1 MGTERISGTTGL
13 LCVIGSPVGHSLS
26 PVMYNY
32 AFDRLGLDY
41 VYVAFDIKE
50 DQVPDALQA
59 MRTFHMRG
67 MNVTMPDKIAAARG
81 CDELSKAAEIIGA
94 ANTIVNENGKLI
106 GHMTDGIGFN
116 NNLRDHGV
124 EVKGKKIT
132 IVGGGGAAT
141 AIEVQSALDGA
152 KAISIFN
159 IKDKFF
165 PRIEETAGK
174 IMDAVP
180 DCQVKVMDLADEPA
194 FKKEILESDI
204 LINATILGMKPMDDK
219 SVVRDMSVFHE
230 GLVVADTVYN
240 PLETKLLRDA
250 KAQGCKVVNGR
261 GMLLWQGEAAFR
273 LYTGQEMPVEELK
286 QLYFKEE

>member
-165 PRIEETAGK
+165 PRIEETARK

-250 KAQGCKVVNGR
+250 KLHGCKVVNGR

-286 QLYFKEE
+286 HLYFKEE